1 MWKFSGNF
9 NNLPRHFLYFSSSC
23 VHITRFDG
31 ENNVRINMTITLL
44 YSDYSGLYL
53 HWYTQ
58 THVPVLQ
65 FSGQHLICLH
75 LHLFSVSLL
84 PPPSSFL
91 MVCPPHQGSRGCS
104 TPPPPRG
111 DGKLYAV
118 NKSFLF
124 SAWGRNSLDIF
135 LRQAAR
141 FKRIS
146 LYSLLLLE
154 ANYGVWRRLSFENT
168 KWQFV
173 IFFRSWVKT
182 VECGGRNTTP
192 ALTRW
197 VD

>member
-1 MWKFSGNF
+1 MFLSWLTLFVFKRFSRQCAELHLNLFLLYVSLGTQETFMSHVRALMYEIFKMWKFSGNF

-91 MVCPPHQGSRGCS
+91 MVCPPHQGSWGCFI
-104 TPPPPRG
+104 PP
-111 DGKLYAV
+111 
-118 NKSFLF
+118 
-124 SAWGRNSLDIF
+124 
-135 LRQAAR
+135 
-141 FKRIS
+141 
-146 LYSLLLLE
+146 
-154 ANYGVWRRLSFENT
+154 
-168 KWQFV
+168 
-173 IFFRSWVKT
+173 
-182 VECGGRNTTP
+182 
-192 ALTRW
+192 
-197 VD
+197 